1 MTSRSSRLTLTTSFT
16 YIFLSTA
23 CGLFGQTLTH
33 RYSFNGDANDS
44 VGTANGTLQGSASV
58 DSSMLQ
64 LDGGGF
70 VSLPAN
76 LINGY
81 DQLSVE
87 FWVTYATNAVWTRTF
102 AFG

>member
-1 MTSRSSRLTLTTSFT
+1 M
-16 YIFLSTA
+16 FLCTA
-23 CGLFGQTLTH
+23 SQLFAQTLTH

-44 VGTANGTLQGSASV
+44 VGTANGTLQGSATV

-81 DQLSVE
+81 NQLSVE
-87 FWVTYATNAVWTRTF
+87 FWVTYAPNNRSEERRVGKECRSRWSPYH
-102 AFG
+102 